1 MMLLMEKIRIAG
13 RFISSAFR
21 LAFFPFR
28 AKIRPLIIPCYR
40 GAALKSY
47 VDANLIAGETVLYR
61 TRHHWIVLVAPA
73 IVSGLLAIIAL
84 GLIVQGVSGGSSE
97 AAMGLFVLILTA
109 LIIGVPIWQRAAAE
123 MAVTDKRVIF
133 KIGLLTRKTLELM
146 LIKVESVGVEQGVF
160 ARMLD
165 YGTLVVRGTGGTF
178 EPFHKVAHPLEFRR
192 QVQQQVELS
201 HHPAVRAAASG
212 LL

>member
-1 MMLLMEKIRIAG
+1 
-13 RFISSAFR
+13 
-21 LAFFPFR
+21 
-28 AKIRPLIIPCYR
+28 
-40 GAALKSY
+40 LKSY